1 MNIIAALLGGSSVY
15 RPTEGDS
22 HQRSRDWGGALIVA
36 RKIGIFILVNEHR
49 SSLMAML
56 DIEHEEHPSFQV
68 PSPTVARWNDFDA
81 VRFAGFTNAGK
92 KKSVKIL
99 SMDSFSSPADNTLN
113 ILSFK
118 DKRVFDSST
127 PQGNIYH
134 RVHQASRIEDGL
146 CILHDQLIFKAETSL
161 CAHGNDASLAV
172 FGPTA
177 DLLMS
182 GVWIIGDA
190 TYGQSIQS
198 SILRYYA
205 AVAGRHATVET
216 MARFPRFSHAHRQWL
231 SDRLL
236 SLNAAIGIP
245 ARYECINSDDLF
257 LYGSNPSVPSKIDS
271 KVQCQERRLPT
282 EYQSNKDVAKFPQ
295 GPIIQPSIFSSN
307 STNWTITLPPP
318 QGTNLEAV
326 KLFCK
331 RSSFAQHERAIAE
344 HAAIFY
350 PHIQIP
356 SVAPSGDLL
365 YPHFE
370 GKSEAELRLSFIRAG
385 RGDWRLSASIME
397 IEMIRAEDMLRAYQ
411 RSFGRPVKSENATE
425 SRPIDRFYH
434 TRLINNARFK
444 EFYADG
450 VEIHGRLLPLA
461 TFLSLRL
468 KVNGHFYPSLGE
480 ISLQGAKVL
489 HPQATSSYQAFGL
502 GDAHGANV
510 MVSSSRGSD
519 NRSELLYV
527 DYDAAGYHSVTL
539 DLAKP
544 FYNDIFFETLYA
556 NTIEDPPAIEYTL
569 NEEANLIEITMGTVS
584 QDQLA
589 SGILNIKRRY
599 LMDPLLEFLGGD
611 RSGGLGEHIDQFAYA
626 LFSCACLTR
635 NFKGKWASLFRN
647 IAVGAM
653 FSQVTDMEGI
663 WACCRTL
670 GLH

>member
-15 RPTEGDS
+15 RPAEGDS
-22 HQRSRDWGGALIVA
+22 GQRSRDWDGALIVA
-36 RKIGIFILVNEHR
+36 RKIDIFTLVNEHR

-56 DIEHEEHPSFQV
+56 DIEHEEHPSLQV
-68 PSPTVARWNDFDA
+68 PSPTIARWNDFDA

-99 SMDSFSSPADNTLN
+99 SMESFSSPTNTTLN

-118 DKRVFDSST
+118 DKRIFDSST
-127 PQGNIYH
+127 PQGKIYH
-134 RVHQASRIEDGL
+134 RVRQASRIEDGL
-146 CILHDQLIFKAETSL
+146 CILHDQLIFKAETGF
-161 CAHGNDASLAV
+161 CAHGNDAGVAG

-198 SILRYYA
+198 RILRCYA

-236 SLNAAIGIP
+236 GLNAAIRIP
-245 ARYECINSDDLF
+245 ARCECIIGDDVFLF
-257 LYGSNPSVPSKIDS
+257 GSNHRVASKIDS
-271 KVQCQERRLPT
+271 KVQCQERRLPP
-282 EYQSNKDVAKFPQ
+282 EYQFNKEVVKLLQ
-295 GPIIQPSIFSSN
+295 GPVIQPSIFSSN
-307 STNWTITLPPP
+307 STNWTITLAPP
-318 QGTNLEAV
+318 QGTDLEAV

-331 RSSFAQHERAIAE
+331 RSNFAQHERAIAE
-344 HAAIFY
+344 QAAIFY

-370 GKSEAELRLSFIRAG
+370 GKSEAERRLSFIRAG
-385 RGDWRLSASIME
+385 RSDWRLSASIME
-397 IEMIRAEDMLRAYQ
+397 IEMIRAEDMLRAYR
-411 RSFGRPVKSENATE
+411 RSLEGSIKSESTSG

-434 TRLINNARFK
+434 TRLIDNARFK
-444 EFYADG
+444 KFYSDG
-450 VEIHGRLLPLA
+450 VEIHGRVLPLT

-468 KVNGHFYPSLGE
+468 KVNGHFYPSLNE
-480 ISLQGAKVL
+480 ISLQAARVL
-489 HPQATSSYQAFGL
+489 HPEATSLLQAFGL
-502 GDAHGANV
+502 GDAHCANV
-510 MVSSSRGSD
+510 MVSGSRGLD
-519 NRSELLYV
+519 NRRELLYV
-527 DYDAAGYHSVTL
+527 DYDAAGYHSVVL

-556 NTIEDPPAIEYTL
+556 DLIQDLPAIQYTL
-569 NEEANLIEITMGTVS
+569 NGEANLIEINMSTAS

-599 LMDPLLEFLGGD
+599 LMEPLFEFLGGD
-611 RSGGLGEHIDQFAYA
+611 RGGGLGEHIPQFAYA
-626 LFSCACLTR
+626 LFSCACLAR
-635 NFKGKWASLFRN
+635 NFKGQWASLFRN
-647 IAVGAM
+647 IAVGVM
-653 FSQVTDMEGI
+653 FSQAKNLEGI
-663 WACCRTL
+663 WACCRML
-670 GLH
+670 GFH